1 LGYVR
6 FPDWKLYGEE
16 ALARR
21 EAAVWLQPGSLTLEY
36 GLDTLSLYDG
46 RALAG
51 DRQADGGWGR

>member
-1 LGYVR
+1 LTG
-6 FPDWKLYGEE
+6 DWKLYGEE
-16 ALARR
+16 ALAKR

-36 GLDTLSLYDG
+36 GLDTLSLYDS